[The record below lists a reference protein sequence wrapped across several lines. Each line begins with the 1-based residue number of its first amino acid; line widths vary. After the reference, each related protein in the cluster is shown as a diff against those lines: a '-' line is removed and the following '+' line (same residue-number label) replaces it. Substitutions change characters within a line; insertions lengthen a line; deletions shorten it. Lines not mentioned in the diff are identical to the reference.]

1 VSAIYMLDTNASSAA
16 IRGHKGINAKLRAL
30 PQGAWCI
37 SAITAAEHGYG
48 LARKPEA
55 VRLAQLVRA
64 FLDLADV
71 APWDRA
77 AADALGPLRAE
88 LERSGRPIGT
98 YDTLIAAH
106 ALSRQHILVTANV
119 GEFER
124 VLQLRI
130 ENWQEAKEA

>member
-1 VSAIYMLDTNASSAA
+1 MSGRARAVLSDLDDTLFDHAHATRCA
-16 IRGHKGINAKLRAL
+16 LRTL
-30 PQGAWCI
+30 RDEIVVLGDCP
-37 SAITAAEHGYG
+37 
-48 LARKPEA
+48 
-55 VRLAQLVRA
+55 
-64 FLDLADV
+64 LD
-71 APWDRA
+71 
-77 AADALGPLRAE
+77 E

>member
-1 VSAIYMLDTNASSAA
+1 
-16 IRGHKGINAKLRAL
+16 
-30 PQGAWCI
+30 
-37 SAITAAEHGYG
+37 
-48 LARKPEA
+48 
-55 VRLAQLVRA
+55 
-64 FLDLADV
+64 V